1 MTKDTKDVSDI
12 IKPREHVDPNG
23 HDALKPE
30 KGEDTAQP
38 KGGEPPIT
46 QK

>member
-1 MTKDTKDVSDI
+1 MTKDTKTVDTV
-12 IKPREHVDPNG
+12 IKPHEHVDPNG
-23 HDALKPE
+23 HDELKPP

>member
-1 MTKDTKDVSDI
+1 MTDNSGS
-12 IKPREHVDPNG
+12 KPIEPSKPNEN
-23 HDALKPE
+23 LKPE